1 MTSNTD
7 WIPRNRLEALTD
19 GVYAVALTLL
29 VLDLKIPTGFNSS
42 DQLIQGLENQ
52 LPNILT
58 WLLSFWVIVI
68 YWESQVRISR
78 QLETVDAKTL
88 RMDMVHLGL
97 VGLVPFS
104 TSLIGEYG
112 NYGLAMLIYTANL
125 WLISALL
132 TIKASHTKCLLAGDS
147 SNPSADL
154 LAQSAKQMLI
164 AMTFALS
171 LAYVLPG
178 WNFFALLIPKL
189 LQKIS
194 RS

>member
-29 VLDLKIPTGFNSS
+29 VLDLKIPSGFNSS
-42 DQLIQGLENQ
+42 EQLIQGLGNQ
-52 LPNILT
+52 IPNLLT

-78 QLETVDAKTL
+78 QLKTVDAKTL
-88 RMDMVHLGL
+88 RLDLVHLGL
-97 VGLVPFS
+97 VSLVPFS

-132 TIKASHTKCLLAGDS
+132 TIKVFHTKRALESDS
-147 SNPSADL
+147 SKPNAEE

-164 AMTFALS
+164 TMTVALS

-194 RS
+194 RT

>member
-29 VLDLKIPTGFNSS
+29 VLDLKIPSGFNSS

-88 RMDMVHLGL
+88 RLDLVHLGL
-97 VGLVPFS
+97 VSLVPFS

-132 TIKASHTKCLLAGDS
+132 AIKATHTKHLLEADS
-147 SNPSADL
+147 SNPKAYAL
-154 LAQSAKQMLI
+154 VQSANQMLI
-164 AMTFALS
+164 VMTVALS
-171 LAYVLPG
+171 LAYVVPG
-178 WNFFALLIPKL
+178 WNFLALLLPKL
-189 LQKIS
+189 FQKIS
-194 RS
+194 RT